1 MLESPDEY
9 GKKTEYAYHEYLQI
23 EKNVR
28 VRAPSTVTQK
38 LKITVV
44 EDVAGK
50 EKRFSPHIELPLREV
65 NEIDDTSEYH
75 NIQLLLIVEVG
86 GNNFSFPIEGSAGQR
101 GSRKDKAV
109 PLTNDSKIVFFSRA
123 RIPNSPIKKELRKI
137 GVNQMSLLFLVN
149 GRVVR
154 DTCERIVIIT
164 TDNTL
169 GAQRRTHNQLEW
181 GNSTDFLPMLEIPPF
196 AHTTIDTS
204 KDTTVSETSNYE
216 PTQSLEDVDESF
228 YINNQDNKKRKLDT
242 LKEPVDN
249 LMAKLHQQIDY
260 LTQEEG
266 SEQVQHYIKSFSS
279 QKFTARQLS
288 MIVQLLGR
296 IVEKK
301 NRRIDSW
308 IDLLERLET

>member
-1 MLESPDEY
+1 
-9 GKKTEYAYHEYLQI
+9 
-23 EKNVR
+23 
-28 VRAPSTVTQK
+28 
-38 LKITVV
+38 
-44 EDVAGK
+44 
-50 EKRFSPHIELPLREV
+50 
-65 NEIDDTSEYH
+65 
-75 NIQLLLIVEVG
+75 
-86 GNNFSFPIEGSAGQR
+86 
-101 GSRKDKAV
+101 
-109 PLTNDSKIVFFSRA
+109 
-123 RIPNSPIKKELRKI
+123 
-137 GVNQMSLLFLVN
+137 
-149 GRVVR
+149 
-154 DTCERIVIIT
+154 
-164 TDNTL
+164 
-169 GAQRRTHNQLEW
+169 
-181 GNSTDFLPMLEIPPF
+181 MLEIPPF

-301 NRRIDSW
+301 NRVCTLSW
-308 IDLLERLET
+308 ITVHNTPR